1 MRTEKMGRKKDR
13 LISKKDITGYL
24 FISPFII
31 GFIFLFLKPMIQSV
45 IYSFHKVTMS
55 AEGMVLE
62 YVGFA
67 NYKTALFGD
76 AGFFKALLSMG
87 GEVIVKIV
95 VVMFF
100 SMFVAVLLNQKFAGR
115 LFFRTAMFLPVIFGA
130 EQITT
135 FSDYQSMSLQGGSD
149 VVGTTAVHVPKFLE
163 EIISGFGPFAAV
175 ITSFTEYASNIFE
188 ISWDVGIQIILF
200 IIGLQA
206 VPSYLYEVCELEGAT
221 KWETFWKITFPMLSP
236 SILLC
241 LIYTIIDS
249 FNSGNAVMD
258 MIDENLRTVI
268 HYACAQTWLYCI
280 LVLILVFL
288 AYRITAK
295 HVMYL
300 D

>member
-1 MRTEKMGRKKDR
+1 MGRKKDR

-55 AEGMVLE
+55 AEGMVLD

-100 SMFVAVLLNQKFAGR
+100 SMFLAVLLNQKFAGR

-241 LIYTIIDS
+241 LTYTIIDS